1 MRPQERVRRPAV
13 TTYDY
18 LIIQLNRFKS
28 KLNMVEFRE
37 DFGTAWE
44 WNNGETIT
52 DLRYVCVK
60 DKNGFYF
67 TNPDTST
74 DVNHLSPYIAMHDGF
89 IILKGTVSITN
100 LFEVLNYLAE
110 KDCKSDEYFARFKH
124 LGGYKIGQKRVLRVC
139 YDSNFRTPLS
149 MKRTRFFKQYD
160 YVVMV
165 NEQDFEINEYE
176 PPCWLDNDGIDSVNG
191 DDIESLDGFC
201 GIKRDSTIQYRNP
214 QDGAVLD
221 SFFSNN
227 TYRSQV
233 AFEGPMTITQAFAV
247 KCDVSDILIE
257 TEDFTFLNTLTFE
270 EVIQEGKLILV
281 IKH

>member
-1 MRPQERVRRPAV
+1 MRPQERPIRSRPAN
-13 TTYDY
+13 TYDY
-18 LIIQLNRFKS
+18 LIIQLNSFKS

-67 TNPDTST
+67 TNPDTSA
-74 DVNHLSPYIAMHDGF
+74 DVNHLSPYIAMHEGF

-110 KDCKSDEYFARFKH
+110 KDCKTDEYLARFKH
-124 LGGYKIGQKRVLRVC
+124 LGGYKIDQKRVLRVC
-139 YDSNFRTPLS
+139 YDSNFRTPLN
-149 MKRTRFFKQYD
+149 MKRTRFVKSYD

-165 NEQDFEINEYE
+165 NEHDFEIDVCE
-176 PPCWLDNDGIDSVNG
+176 PPSWLDGDGIETFEG
-191 DDIESLDGFC
+191 IENLDGFC
-201 GIKRDSTIQYRNP
+201 GVKREDAIQYVNP
-214 QDGAVLD
+214 QARAVLN

-233 AFEGPMTITQAFAV
+233 AFEGPMTITQAFAA
-247 KCDVSDILIE
+247 KCDVSDILIK
-257 TEDFTFLNTLTFE
+257 TEDFTFLNTLSFE
-270 EVIQEGKLILV
+270 EVIQDDKLILV